1 MSIEIIT
8 YFYQYL
14 LSNGKQNYLTV
25 FVDYLT
31 KMTRGRTSRS
41 SPAAIAAAEVQKN
54 REDDLRI
61 KNLLDEYCD
70 VVEEKV
76 MIPNLMFIIDSW

>member
-1 MSIEIIT
+1 M
-8 YFYQYL
+8 
-14 LSNGKQNYLTV
+14 TV

-76 MIPNLMFIIDSW
+76 MIANLMYVIDSW

>member
-1 MSIEIIT
+1 MTI
-8 YFYQYL
+8 
-14 LSNGKQNYLTV
+14 

-76 MIPNLMFIIDSW
+76 IMANLMYITIDSWYYFTNRN

>member
-1 MSIEIIT
+1 
-8 YFYQYL
+8 
-14 LSNGKQNYLTV
+14 
-25 FVDYLT
+25 
-31 KMTRGRTSRS
+31 MTRGRTSRS

-76 MIPNLMFIIDSW
+76 MIANLMFIIDSR